1 MFNLIAD
8 IDFLVVVRQTLF
20 FINVL
25 QRELLPV
32 QMRMETVRSYNVK
45 SIDDMSLLQSLLLTN
60 K

>member
-1 MFNLIAD
+1 MFNLIVD

-20 FINVL
+20 SINVL

>member
-1 MFNLIAD
+1 MLNLIVD

-20 FINVL
+20 SINVL

>member
-1 MFNLIAD
+1 MFNLIVD

-32 QMRMETVRSYNVK
+32 QMQMETVRSYNVK

>member
-1 MFNLIAD
+1 MLNLIVD

>member
-1 MFNLIAD
+1 MFNLIVD

-32 QMRMETVRSYNVK
+32 QMRMETVMSYNVK

>member
-1 MFNLIAD
+1 MFNLIVD